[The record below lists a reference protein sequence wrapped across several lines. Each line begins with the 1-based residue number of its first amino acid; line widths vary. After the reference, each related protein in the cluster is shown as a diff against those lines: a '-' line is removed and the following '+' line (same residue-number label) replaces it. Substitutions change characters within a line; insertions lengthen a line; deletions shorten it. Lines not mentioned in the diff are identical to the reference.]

1 MRTIKAAFCLYV
13 AFVACS
19 SKPTQYPP
27 YCYESERFTALI
39 LACTPKS
46 KTREESIACKKQ
58 INESCGFVETMSKNA
73 HE

>member
-1 MRTIKAAFCLYV
+1 VRTIKAALCLYV
-13 AFVACS
+13 ALVACG
-19 SKPTQYPP
+19 SKPAQYPP

-46 KTREESIACKKQ
+46 KTREESRECKRQ
-58 INESCGFVETMSKNA
+58 LNESCGFVETVSKNA

>member
-1 MRTIKAAFCLYV
+1 MRSIRTALCLYV
-13 AFVACS
+13 ALVACS
-19 SKPTQYPP
+19 GKPAQYPP

-46 KTREESIACKKQ
+46 KTREESVACKKQ
-58 INESCGFVETMSKNA
+58 INESCGFVETVSKNA